1 MNQYFEITYNIVEKG
16 CSFTVLFQSEPSY
29 VPLKLQESQE
39 KSSDAESDDS
49 SVKSVRFSK
58 LTEVLINVL
67 CVAVTE

>member
-1 MNQYFEITYNIVEKG
+1 MFIHV
-16 CSFTVLFQSEPSY
+16 FQSEPSY
-29 VPLKLQESQE
+29 VPLKLQESHE
-39 KSSDAESDDS
+39 KSSDGESDDS